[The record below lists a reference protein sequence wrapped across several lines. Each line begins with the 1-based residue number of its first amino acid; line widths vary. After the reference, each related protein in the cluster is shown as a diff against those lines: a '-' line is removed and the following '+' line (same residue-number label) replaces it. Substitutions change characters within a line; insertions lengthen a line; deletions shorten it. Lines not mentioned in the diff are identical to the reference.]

1 MFFYLEEDIIK
12 KKRKKENTMNE
23 KKIYTTE
30 QFLMQRS
37 VMQNKCGSKR
47 NSMPRDRIAVK
58 LK

>member
-1 MFFYLEEDIIK
+1 MI
-12 KKRKKENTMNE
+12 E
-23 KKIYTTE
+23 KKIYRTE

-47 NSMPRDRIAVK
+47 NSMPRDRIAAE